1 MRTINTNKI
10 FSTVCLVASAWGL
23 TSCSDSFFDRYS
35 SDTMQM
41 ETYMKN
47 DSEVE
52 NILLDAYYYLRNVQ
66 ENVIMV
72 NGLCTDEA
80 YDLKKN
86 NATDYISF
94 NEGTWDA
101 SSSTVNNIWTYSYNM
116 INRCNSVLDKI
127 DHVSESNRK
136 QFQGEASFFRAY
148 AYFTLVRLF
157 GAVPLTDHVIENYK
171 DLYTYDRS
179 SKDDV
184 YAFIKADL
192 AKAIEDLP
200 ESYSEANHAG
210 RATKIAAFVI
220 LADVEMTLK
229 DFEAAKGNLKEVI
242 DYANQN
248 PKKLG
253 LLDDYTS
260 IFDSEN
266 PINKEVILA
275 AQFNNGSTVVDN
287 YLMRACIP
295 AAIPASQPAYVFPD
309 GTKSTILT
317 SQGNSCLLMTWELY
331 NQLRSNP
338 QDKRFTEMVYDKAYD
353 TSQTKSK
360 QTDEVNVNKN
370 GETYIP
376 TTLKYFDK
384 HNQGLKV
391 CASGCDDIIYRYAD
405 VLLMYAESLNET
417 QLTAE
422 AKTYLDKVRTR
433 AGIDGTTAQTQEE
446 IRLAIEN
453 ERYVEL
459 CFEGHRW
466 YDLVR
471 TGRINTVMEAHF
483 NHRVQGLSA
492 TLQASNNGMSVA
504 DCDAT
509 TGKGLEW
516 RWSKITDDILFPI
529 PYVQR
534 QLSPNWEQ
542 NPGY

>member
-1 MRTINTNKI
+1 MAA
-10 FSTVCLVASAWGL
+10 CLGAAALGV
-23 TSCSDSFFDRYS
+23 TSCSDGFFDRYN

-66 ENVIMV
+66 EDVIMV

-80 YDLKKN
+80 YDYKKN
-86 NATDYISF
+86 NQTDYISL

-101 SSSTVNNIWTYSYNM
+101 SSATINNIWTYSFNM

-127 DHVSESNRK
+127 GNVSESNRK
-136 QFQGEASFFRAY
+136 QFEGEASFFRAY

-157 GAVPLTDHVIENYK
+157 GGVPLTEHAIENYK
-171 DLYTYDRS
+171 DLYSYNRS
-179 SKDDV
+179 SKEEV
-184 YAFIKADL
+184 YTLIKSDL
-192 AKAIEDLP
+192 AKAIADLP
-200 ESYSEANHAG
+200 EGYSESNKAG
-210 RATKIAAFVI
+210 RATKIAAKVM
-220 LADVEMTLK
+220 LADVDMTLK
-229 DFEAAKGNLKEVI
+229 DFEAAKSQLKEVI
-242 DYANQN
+242 DYANAN
-248 PKKLG
+248 PQKLG
-253 LLDDYTS
+253 LMDDYAS

-266 PINKEVILA
+266 PMNKEIILA
-275 AQFNNGSTVVDN
+275 AQFNNGSTVVAN
-287 YLMRACIP
+287 YLMRRCIP
-295 AAIPASQPAYVFPD
+295 SVTPNSQPAYTFAD

-317 SQGNSCLLMTWELY
+317 SQGVSCLLMTWELY

-338 QDKRFTEMVYDKAYD
+338 QDKRYTEMVYDKIYD
-353 TSQTKSK
+353 TSQTKSRP
-360 QTDEVNVNKN
+360 TDEVKVTDN
-370 GETYIP
+370 GEAYTP
-376 TTLKYFDK
+376 STLKYFDT
-384 HNQGLKV
+384 HNQGMKT

-405 VLLMYAESLNET
+405 VLLMYAECLNET
-417 QLTAE
+417 QATSE
-422 AKTYLDKVRTR
+422 AKTYLDMVRTR
-433 AGIDGTTAQTQEE
+433 AGISGTTAQTKEE
-446 IRLAIEN
+446 MSRAIEN

-471 TGRINTVMEAHF
+471 TGRVNAVMEAHF

-492 TLQASNNGMSVA
+492 TQQANNNGMAVK

-509 TGKGLEW
+509 NGTPLEW

-529 PYVQR
+529 PYDQH
-534 QLSPNWEQ
+534 QLTPNWEQ